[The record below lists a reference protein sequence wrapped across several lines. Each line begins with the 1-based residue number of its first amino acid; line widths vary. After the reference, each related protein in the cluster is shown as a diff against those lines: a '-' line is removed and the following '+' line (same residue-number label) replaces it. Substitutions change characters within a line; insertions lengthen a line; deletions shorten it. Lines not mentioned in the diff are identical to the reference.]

1 MRCKYAF
8 EPLVN
13 LFWYYTGCFSLNYFC
28 TNGCKANASLYVYFL
43 LSCGVIS
50 RLRNIDNGADQS
62 KYSSLIDCMC
72 RWGQV
77 GHIMELVC
85 DWLSDTLTRR
95 KVCICMCQRI
105 KELLDYIKASCFFF
119 FNRSLFKALLFCFE
133 ISYNNTKRCTVFML
147 SSRLEY

>member
-28 TNGCKANASLYVYFL
+28 TNGCKANASLYIYFL

-119 FNRSLFKALLFCFE
+119 FLIEASLRPFYSALKLVITILSVVLFLCFLL
-133 ISYNNTKRCTVFML
+133 V
-147 SSRLEY
+147 